1 MTHFDWA
8 RFHEK
13 KNVVFDVTVPGL
25 VPISAVPFG
34 DGRVLV
40 AGVDLEGGPVC
51 VLLDATEE
59 RPMPTTTESTKG
71 TGRVWNHFPAHEFG
85 GCWGVEHCASTR
97 PGSSLVVGL
106 GPFAV
111 AVTASGLAVFD
122 PCTEAPSRRV
132 VQVIP
137 CPQRPTSIGW
147 ALGAK
152 WLMVTMGEWM
162 WRIARAERTD
172 ELVAESLQPTDQ
184 PSAPSQPTHDLPLKL
199 CPRRSMGEIADL
211 VTRDGRLYFE
221 GLDMAS
227 TCAVVAGRHLVIVPQ
242 AHHLAYPFPSAD
254 GKLFATPLHVIL
266 VPESSP
272 DDFAADSRGSAAD
285 AVW

>member
-8 RFHEK
+8 GFHEK

-59 RPMPTTTESTKG
+59 RPMPTKTESTKG

-137 CPQRPTSIGW
+137 CRQRPTSIGW

-152 WLMVTMGEWM
+152 WLMVTMGEWT

-184 PSAPSQPTHDLPLKL
+184 APATSQPTHDLPLKV
-199 CPRRSMGEIADL
+199 CPRRSMREIADL
-211 VTRDGRLYFE
+211 VTRAVCHTAARDPGPRVVSRRLRGGQL
-221 GLDMAS
+221 GLCCRCCLVTWCRLATDRLALDLMTPAR
-227 TCAVVAGRHLVIVPQ
+227 TCAL
-242 AHHLAYPFPSAD
+242 
-254 GKLFATPLHVIL
+254 
-266 VPESSP
+266 E
-272 DDFAADSRGSAAD
+272 
-285 AVW
+285 